1 MNAAQL
7 QQGVDALACYNTAI
21 AILQRE
27 IPSSLDAEAAAEL
40 RRSVATA
47 FASIAVS
54 RASNY
59 NKILVVNLICLPL
72 GALHD

>member
-27 IPSSLDAEAAAEL
+27 IPSSPDAEAAAEL
-40 RRSVATA
+40 RRSTATA

-54 RASNY
+54 RASN
-59 NKILVVNLICLPL
+59 
-72 GALHD
+72 

>member
-21 AILQRE
+21 AIIQRE
-27 IPSSLDAEAAAEL
+27 VPACLDAETAAEL

-47 FASIAVS
+47 YASIAVS
-54 RASNY
+54 CSRPNQ
-59 NKILVVNLICLPL
+59 NQNFGVILRLRIRSCI
-72 GALHD
+72 

>member
-27 IPSSLDAEAAAEL
+27 VLLCVDPETGAEM
-40 RRSVATA
+40 RRSLATA

-54 RASNY
+54 R
-59 NKILVVNLICLPL
+59 P
-72 GALHD
+72 